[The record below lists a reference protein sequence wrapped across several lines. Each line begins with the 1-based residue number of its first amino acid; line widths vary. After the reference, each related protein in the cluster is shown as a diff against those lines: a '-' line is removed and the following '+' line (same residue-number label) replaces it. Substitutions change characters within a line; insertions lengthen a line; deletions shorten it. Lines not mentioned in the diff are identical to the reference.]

1 MRLLTVLF
9 ILQAIFAV
17 GSDARSLRD
26 GGGCAQLYVAE
37 EGETLQTISV
47 KCDDL
52 FILDDNPHIVDS
64 DDIGPGTVL
73 HLVNDLRNRN
83 LCLSISSFAD
93 VNVLDVYDA
102 CERNHLYQLISY
114 VAYEWALPYHEI
126 SAEQIIQLE
135 DSVLKVC
142 ENKEPHQNMVI
153 VEQFV

>member
-73 HLVNDLRNRN
+73 FIR
-83 LCLSISSFAD
+83 
-93 VNVLDVYDA
+93 
-102 CERNHLYQLISY
+102 QT
-114 VAYEWALPYHEI
+114 
-126 SAEQIIQLE
+126 
-135 DSVLKVC
+135 
-142 ENKEPHQNMVI
+142 
-153 VEQFV
+153 